1 MKLTDR
7 LGLATCRRRLSPDGP
22 CDVPC
27 LQCRSD
33 GMAAGLEVAFWLEAR
48 YGYSEP
54 AEMLRG
60 VCE

>member
-7 LGLATCRRRLSPDGP
+7 LALATCRRRLSPEGP
-22 CDVPC
+22 CSSPC
-27 LQCRSD
+27 LQCRTD
-33 GMAAGLEVAFWLEAR
+33 GMAAGLVIAAWLEER
-48 YGYSEP
+48 YGHSEP

>member
-7 LGLATCRRRLSPDGP
+7 LALATCRRRLLPEGP
-22 CDVPC
+22 CATAC
-27 LQCRSD
+27 LQCRTD
-33 GMAAGLEVAFWLEAR
+33 GMAVGLEVASWLEER

-54 AEMLRG
+54 AELLRG